1 MPAIQQAAVM
11 KAAFSQMDD
20 YQKASCSVAIP
31 VTRVWNPKNHSN
43 YRPSVL
49 AAKMETIIPTCVSGS
64 MATATV
70 GESPAKFIFY
80 HIGLPSHSL
89 VP

>member
-1 MPAIQQAAVM
+1 M

-49 AAKMETIIPTCVSGS
+49 ATIIPTCVSGS

-70 GESPAKFIFY
+70 GESSAKFIFY